1 MRKQLFMANSLRA
14 EINFHPGKLIIGN
27 NSFGGKVHK
36 IFGRFTQLKSL
47 TLHENSYTDG
57 ILSSGI
63 HKLTNMSQ
71 HDLSYNN
78 FSGELPV
85 EISLLLGLK
94 FLILGYNQFT
104 SDIPSRLLTI
114 DYSPFGF
121 VYNILTK
128 KTCRTIRIGLLK
140 GYDFFQICGRGS
152 PVREYVVSDFSS
164 NEFNGKLP
172 AEMGKLPLIVLN
184 ISRNEFSGQ
193 ILTEIGNI
201 RCLKNLDLLV
211 IIFQAFFSWSWP
223 PPPPLQSQDKSEF
236 WKTLLT
242 GYGCGMVLGVAIL
255 YSIFQKGEPHWFA
268 TVVDGIHEW
277 RAKRLLKRKLGGKS
291 EL

>member
-14 EINFHPGKLIIGN
+14 GINFHPGRLIIG
-27 NSFGGKVHK
+27 
-36 IFGRFTQLKSL
+36 
-47 TLHENSYTDG
+47 
-57 ILSSGI
+57 
-63 HKLTNMSQ
+63 
-71 HDLSYNN
+71 
-78 FSGELPV
+78 
-85 EISLLLGLK
+85 
-94 FLILGYNQFT
+94 
-104 SDIPSRLLTI
+104 LLTI

-121 VYNILTK
+121 VYNNLTR
-128 KTCRTIRIGLLK
+128 KTCRSIRIGLLK

-172 AEMGKLPLIVLN
+172 AELGKLPLIVLN

-211 IIFQAFFSWSWP
+211 NNLSSIFLVELGKLHDLSNFNISFNPFLAGIILATRKLSTFGKDSFLGNPLLHSSLFNFDDQLPQP

-236 WKTLLT
+236 WKALLT
-242 GYGCGMVLGVAIL
+242 GYRCGMVLGVAIL
-255 YSIFQKGEPHWFA
+255 YSIFRKGEPHWFA
-268 TVVDGIHEW
+268 TVVDGIHE
-277 RAKRLLKRKLGGKS
+277 
-291 EL
+291 